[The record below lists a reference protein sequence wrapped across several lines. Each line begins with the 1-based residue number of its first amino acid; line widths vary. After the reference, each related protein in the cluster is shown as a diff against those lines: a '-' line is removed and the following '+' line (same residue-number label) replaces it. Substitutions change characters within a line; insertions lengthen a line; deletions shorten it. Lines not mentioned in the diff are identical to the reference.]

1 MKAEDVMTRKVVCI
15 KPHASLLEAAQVM
28 IDNQISGI
36 PVVDPEEKMIG
47 IITESDFLRSSQKRD
62 ARSRWFQVI
71 LDPLLSDNYAKSHRR
86 KVEEVMSTDLA
97 TVTEDTPIENVVNL
111 MNQRHVKRVPVVRDG
126 RLVGIIA
133 RADLIRALTVLARQT
148 SLSAGESNIMR
159 ERMAQLERRLW
170 LRNCSR

>member
-15 KPHASLLEAAQVM
+15 KPLASLLEAAQVM

-36 PVVDPEEKMIG
+36 PVVDPEEKMVG

-62 ARSRWFQVI
+62 ARSRWFEVI
-71 LDPLLSDNYAKSHRR
+71 LDPLLSDNYADSHRR
-86 KVEEVMSTDLA
+86 KVEEVMSTNLA
-97 TVTEDTPIENVVNL
+97 TVTEDTPIEKVVNL
-111 MNQRHVKRVPVVRDG
+111 MNQRHVKRVPVMRDG

-148 SLSAGESNIMR
+148 SLSAGENNIMR

-170 LRNCSR
+170 LRNSSR